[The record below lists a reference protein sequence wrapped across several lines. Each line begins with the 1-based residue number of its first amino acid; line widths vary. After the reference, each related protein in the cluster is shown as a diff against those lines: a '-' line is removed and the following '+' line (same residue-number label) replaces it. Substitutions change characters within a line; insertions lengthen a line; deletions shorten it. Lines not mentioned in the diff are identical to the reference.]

1 MARDKMGGGA
11 TMDHIADN
19 PRAYTELPRNC
30 RLRFPNPFQAV
41 IDLERVQVVGD
52 ILNNR

>member
-1 MARDKMGGGA
+1 MGGGA